1 MVRITDAD
9 FAERRLIF
17 MTITIGSARIDER
30 GKASG
35 GKAGDQKQKNVVDYK
50 GEVSMQKF
58 YDVGKWGYVL
68 RVKEVQVAI
77 SIAVAMYRACCNPN
91 IGYNQNQRLQIITYG
106 TNAQKPINCD
116 CSSLVRQCVREAGI
130 EVGNFTTANEVKALM
145 ATGQFEKIEY
155 KPGMKLY
162 IGDILVTR
170 VKGHT
175 VVVVEGYSRGPVDKL
190 DVAKPTIKMGSKGE
204 NAKLLQHNLNQCGAT
219 LEEDGI
225 FGKLSTAALVRWQ
238 HANGL
243 TADGI
248 YGPKSHAKM
257 KELIG

>member
-1 MVRITDAD
+1 MA
-9 FAERRLIF
+9 
-17 MTITIGSARIDER
+17 TIIGSARIDER
-30 GKASG
+30 GKIIG
-35 GKAGDQKQKNVVDYK
+35 GKAGDQKQKTSPDYK
-50 GEVSMQKF
+50 GEVSMQNF

-68 RVKEVQVAI
+68 RANEVQDAT

-130 EVGNFTTANEVKALM
+130 EVGNFTTYNEASILA
-145 ATGQFEKIEY
+145 ATGRFEKIEY

-162 IGDILVTR
+162 LGDILVTKK
-170 VKGHT
+170 KGHT
-175 VVVVEGYSRGPVDKL
+175 VVVVEGYSRGSVDKL
-190 DVAKPTIKMGSKGE
+190 DVAVPTVKMGTRGA
-204 NAKLLQHNLNQCGAT
+204 NVKLLQHNLNQCGAT

-243 TADGI
+243 CPDGI
-248 YGPKSHAKM
+248 YGPKSYAKM
-257 KELIG
+257 KQLLN